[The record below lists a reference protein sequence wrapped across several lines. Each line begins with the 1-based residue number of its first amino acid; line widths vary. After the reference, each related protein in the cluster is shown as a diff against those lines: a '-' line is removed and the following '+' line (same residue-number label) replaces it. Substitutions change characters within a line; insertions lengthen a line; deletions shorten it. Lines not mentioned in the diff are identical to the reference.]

1 MSAAITNPLHA
12 HVVIV
17 GANVVERVAGNG
29 ERLSI
34 PALVWPMKRPRP
46 GQWSP
51 RAVDARH
58 GWNCSAIT

>member
-34 PALVWPMKRPRP
+34 PALV
-46 GQWSP
+46 
-51 RAVDARH
+51 
-58 GWNCSAIT
+58 